1 MEYHMKI
8 VLVGA
13 GSIQFGY
20 GMLGDIFTSKM
31 LTGSEITLLDINEQA
46 LGKVLHSAQEFI
58 AKHELQFTVNATTNR
73 REAFEN
79 ADFII
84 SSIEVGNRFQLW
96 DEDWKIPLQ
105 YGVHQVYGENGGP
118 GGIFH
123 ALRIGRVILE
133 IMKDVME
140 ICPKAWVFNYS
151 NPMTSICTT
160 VKRVYPQANFIGMCH
175 EIGWLG
181 RWLPRMLDRK
191 PEDLHFRA
199 AGLNHFSCLLELTD
213 RKSGRDLYP
222 EVLEKAGAFFERE
235 PGYSDLLDEY
245 RRTGNLGTSEKFDKG
260 QSDMISSYEW
270 ADRRL
275 VQFMLKN
282 YQLLPITT
290 DSHFGEY
297 LSWAW
302 DVVDHRGILDFY
314 DVYKVML
321 SQDSR
326 PEIRMETSERVVP
339 IIEGILG
346 DSGYEENAVNV
357 QNDGLIEELPSWI
370 SVEVPAII
378 NKHGVNGIKMRD
390 VPKGYLALL
399 RSYTGVYDLTAE
411 AIIQGKKAY
420 VIQAMLAN
428 PVVHQASHI
437 EAMVDRMID
446 QQKKWLGYLK

>member
-1 MEYHMKI
+1 MKI

-20 GMLGDIFTSKM
+20 GMLGDIFNSKM
-31 LTGSEITLLDINEQA
+31 LKGSEITLLDINEQTLKRV
-46 LGKVLHSAQEFI
+46 LGSAQEFI
-58 AKHELQFTVNATTNR
+58 ARHALDYTVNATTDR
-73 REAFEN
+73 RIAFVN

-96 DEDWKIPLQ
+96 DEDWKVPQQ
-105 YGVHQVYGENGGP
+105 YGVRQVYGENGGP

-123 ALRIGRVILE
+123 ALRIGRVILD
-133 IMKDVME
+133 IMQDVME
-140 ICPKAWVFNYS
+140 ICPQAWVFNYS

-160 VKRVYPQANFIGMCH
+160 VKRAYPQAKFVGMCH

-181 RWLPRMLDRK
+181 RWLPRMLGMK
-191 PEDLHFRA
+191 FEDLHFRA
-199 AGLNHFSCLLELTD
+199 AGLNHFSCMLELKD
-213 RKSGRDLYP
+213 RRDGRDLYP
-222 EVLEKAGAFFERE
+222 EVLAKAEAFFEHE

-245 RRTGNLGTSEKFDKG
+245 HRTGSLEAAERFDKG
-260 QSDMISSYEW
+260 QSDAVSKYEW

-275 VQFMLKN
+275 VQLMLKN

-297 LSWAW
+297 LGWAW

-346 DSGYEENAVNV
+346 DSGYEEDAVNV
-357 QNDGLIEELPSWI
+357 PNDGLIEDLPSWI
-370 SVEVPAII
+370 VVEVPAII
-378 NKHGVNGIKMRD
+378 NKHGVNGIKMPH

-411 AIIQGKKAY
+411 AIIQGKKSY

-428 PVVHQASHI
+428 PVVHQASQI